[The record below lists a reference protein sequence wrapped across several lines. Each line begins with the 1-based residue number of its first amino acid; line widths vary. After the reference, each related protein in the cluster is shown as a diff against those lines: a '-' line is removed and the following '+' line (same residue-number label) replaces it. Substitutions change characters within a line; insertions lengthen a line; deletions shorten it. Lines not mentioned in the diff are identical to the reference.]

1 MVLGVKIG
9 LIMNMANNQWMITK
23 ALRRTG
29 VEADLVISAR
39 DFGMGLPHWE
49 EAGFV
54 DIDPYAV
61 DMDELSK
68 HFALPRWVK
77 VWNPRDLHVSPQ
89 DVLDLLYMAK
99 TYDILQLSAPSVV
112 YLQFMGKPFI
122 VHEAGWIRKF
132 PFLNGA
138 AEKLARRGYSR
149 AECVVMTNPDCY
161 AILAK
166 IKHRRERFIPF
177 IVETERYKPDPQ
189 ASAHDILVFFH
200 PARHVWD
207 VKGNDRLLRAFGEFI
222 EHGYKAKLVMVDWG
236 TLEDTE
242 LSKELVRRLGIE
254 KHVEW
259 LSPLSKPRLI
269 EFYNRSDAVFDQ
281 FILGSYGTT
290 APEAMSCEKPVVMYL
305 DRYWNE
311 KYYGEIAPVLN
322 VSAAD
327 EIFNAMVALTDSG
340 LRRNCGEAGRRYV
353 IEHHSPESVVE
364 KYVQLYEEVLG

>member
-1 MVLGVKIG
+1 
-9 LIMNMANNQWMITK
+9 
-23 ALRRTG
+23 
-29 VEADLVISAR
+29 
-39 DFGMGLPHWE
+39 
-49 EAGFV
+49 
-54 DIDPYAV
+54 
-61 DMDELSK
+61 
-68 HFALPRWVK
+68 
-77 VWNPRDLHVSPQ
+77 
-89 DVLDLLYMAK
+89 
-99 TYDILQLSAPSVV
+99 
-112 YLQFMGKPFI
+112 
-122 VHEAGWIRKF
+122 
-132 PFLNGA
+132 
-138 AEKLARRGYSR
+138 
-149 AECVVMTNPDCY
+149 
-161 AILAK
+161 
-166 IKHRRERFIPF
+166 
-177 IVETERYKPDPQ
+177 
-189 ASAHDILVFFH
+189 
-200 PARHVWD
+200 
-207 VKGNDRLLRAFGEFI
+207 LLRAFGEFI

-311 KYYGEIAPVLN
+311 KCYGEIAPVLN

>member
-1 MVLGVKIG
+1 VKIG

-189 ASAHDILVFFH
+189 ASAHDTLIFFH
-200 PARHVWD
+200 PARHIWD

-327 EIFNAMVALTDSG
+327 EIFNAMVALTDSC